1 MSNLMCATRFWNNL
15 HQVQNIG
22 SHVIKISWVA
32 REPNGL
38 MRKGLLYAMLK
49 KSLKIPKRKSE
60 SVNWRT
66 DNKMTKRKRTNGQTT
81 IFKTLH
87 RKLKIEQH

>member
-1 MSNLMCATRFWNNL
+1 MSNLVCATRFWNNL

-22 SHVIKISWVA
+22 SHVIKISWGA

-49 KSLKIPKRKSE
+49 KNLKIPKR
-60 SVNWRT
+60 
-66 DNKMTKRKRTNGQTT
+66 
-81 IFKTLH
+81 
-87 RKLKIEQH
+87 